1 MKTTKFAFYLNK
13 FFTVHLP
20 SSRGSSP
27 ATVDS
32 YRYAF
37 IQFVS
42 FMEEGGGLPDRI
54 EIGDLTQQTVLD
66 FLNWLQERKGNSTAT
81 RNQRQAALNS
91 FFRYLMHEFPDYLS
105 EVQRIL
111 AIPIKRVPEKE
122 ISFLKTEGVRLLIEQ
137 VDLNKRNG
145 LRDYTMLVLLY
156 TTGIRV
162 SELVNLRVKDVSLQ
176 TPATL
181 LVHGKGQKDRYVP
194 LFGSATKV
202 LGDYISQYQLDREH
216 RFSDWL
222 FKNHMNE
229 QLQRQGVNYIIG
241 KYANLARSCYPE
253 LIPSDLSPH
262 KIRHTTAM
270 ELVDAGVDL
279 IYIRDLLGHVSVK
292 TTEMYAKANSRKK
305 REAIEAASRQITPQ
319 EPADWETNVTLKDWL
334 KNFNR
339 IPLCEEF

>member
-13 FFTVHLP
+13 FFTVYLP
-20 SSRGSSP
+20 SSKGSSP

-42 FMEEGGGLPDRI
+42 FMEERGVLPDRI
-54 EIGDLTQQTVLD
+54 KIDDLTQQTVLD
-66 FLNWLQERKGNSTAT
+66 FLNWLQKRKGNSTAT

-111 AIPIKRVPEKE
+111 AIPIKKAPEKE
-122 ISFLKTEGVRLLIEQ
+122 ISFLKTEGVRLLLEQ

-145 LRDYTMLVLLY
+145 LRDYAMLVLLY

-162 SELVNLRVKDVSLQ
+162 SELIHLRVKDVSLQ

-181 LVHGKGQKDRYVP
+181 LVHGKGQRDRYVP
-194 LFGSATKV
+194 LFGNATKI

-216 RFSDWL
+216 RFNDWL

-229 QLQRQGVNYIIG
+229 QLQRQGVNYIIN
-241 KYANLARSCYPE
+241 KYANLARSHHPE
-253 LIPSDLSPH
+253 MIPTVLSPH

-292 TTEMYAKANSRKK
+292 TTETYAKANSRKK
-305 REAIEAASRQITPQ
+305 REAIEEASRQITPQ
-319 EPADWETNVTLKDWL
+319 EPADWETDATLKDWL

-339 IPLCEEF
+339 RPLREEF